1 MTPSLP
7 DILRGFAVALNT
19 PLPPEALGDY
29 TAGRA
34 GILTL
39 LALLAAQEA
48 ERGIAARL
56 WENGAIRS
64 LFSAAAVSAYDGALG
79 GRLATAVSGAD
90 DEASWTALDLAN
102 ADLRRLLIA
111 LHEAVEDQRDGALD
125 REILALYARMA
136 KARRLELPGAM
147 GG

>member
-64 LFSAAAVSAYDGALG
+64 LFAGAAPAYDGKLA
-79 GRLATAVSGAD
+79 GRLGVAAAGAD
-90 DEASWTALDLAN
+90 GDVSWTALDQAN

-125 REILALYARMA
+125 GEILALYGRMA